1 MSVYTKYL
9 SAMGAVV
16 LLSGCGGL
24 EWDGSSIFG
33 SSLGGGSSAANTAA
47 TTASNNYAIVGYNET
62 LRQVAS
68 RYGVNAE
75 ALAKANNVSVDAP
88 LTQGQY
94 LRLPTGADAA
104 TAVASQVEET
114 TDDLPT
120 VREKVQNQ
128 ATQTVQETTT
138 TASNTIQEATP
149 TVTKKGYIWPTQGNA
164 TESSNAL
171 TIAAPRS
178 APVVAAQ
185 SGTVIHSGNV
195 SGYGNTVII
204 RHDDGLVSV
213 YGYNDSLLVKKG
225 DSVSRGQV
233 ISRVGS
239 SGSATSPSLRFELR
253 DGKTPV
259 NPYDYLGK

>member
-9 SAMGAVV
+9 SAIGAVI

-33 SSLGGGSSAANTAA
+33 SPLGTSASNTGTTTA
-47 TTASNNYAIVGYNET
+47 TASNNYAIVGYNET
-62 LRQVAS
+62 LRQVAN

-75 ALAKANNVSVDAP
+75 ALAAANNVSVDAP

-94 LRLPTGADAA
+94 LRLPNASNTA
-104 TAVASQVEET
+104 TAVASQAEET

-120 VREKVQNQ
+120 VREQVQNQ
-128 ATQTVQETTT
+128 TTQVVAETTTAANTAIQETTPT
-138 TASNTIQEATP
+138 T
-149 TVTKKGYIWPTQGNA
+149 VKKGYVWPTQGTASASN
-164 TESSNAL
+164 NAL

-195 SGYGNTVII
+195 SGYGNTVIV
-204 RHDDGLVSV
+204 RHNDGLVSV

-225 DSVSRGQV
+225 DNVSRGQV

-253 DGKTPV
+253 DGKSPV